1 MSQAPPAAGQLNDL
15 PDHSPRVRGA
25 VSELRRRAEA
35 EPGQRW
41 PQPLSDAFLVRFLRA
56 RDFHLE
62 LAWRLLKNYQKWRI
76 ECPEISGDLQPS
88 SVLGLLQAGY
98 HGVLR
103 SRDPHGSK
111 VLIYRIGQWDPSLFT
126 AYDVFRVSLITSELI
141 VKEIETQRNGV
152 KAIFDL
158 QGWRFS
164 HAFQISPAVAKKIAA
179 VLTDSFPLKVRGI
192 HLINEPLFFH
202 PVFALIKPFLTEK
215 IKQRVYMHGNNYLQ
229 SLTEHFPV
237 SILPQE
243 YGGEEVSIEE
253 LAKEWT
259 DFIMASSDYLRSI
272 SLECHFDEYQRFGRS
287 YIAASYVKFVESAGA
302 RAVPIRLNLTDEEYD
317 KIFHSINGILLPGG
331 GVDLRT
337 SEYSRVAKI
346 FYHKA
351 LENFTNN
358 EKLRNFYKVLTTN
371 TDDELEFIST
381 MEAYKYPIYGM
392 QWHPEK
398 NPFEWKNS
406 PGIPHSPSAVRAAYY
421 MADFFVNEAR
431 KSMHHFSSEEE
442 ETKELIYNYNPVYTG
457 TFSAFQQTYF
467 FD

>member
-1 MSQAPPAAGQLNDL
+1 SENLLSVQKCRKEPEGGTADGRAHLAAPCREGAQGLTRRGRGQPAGPRRAEPSRAEPSRAEPSRAEPSRGSQWERAGGGAALGRAAGMAQLNDL

-25 VSELRRRAEA
+25 VCELRRRAEA

-56 RDFHLE
+56 RDFHLD

-76 ECPEISGDLQPS
+76 ECPEISADLQPS

-141 VKEIETQRNGV
+141 VKETETQRNGV

-158 QGWRFS
+158 QGWRFA

-215 IKQRVYMHGNNYLQ
+215 IKQRVYMHGSNYLQ
-229 SLTEHFPV
+229 SLTEHFPA

-259 DFIMASSDYLRSI
+259 DFIMASSDYLQSI
-272 SLECHFDEYQRFGRS
+272 SL
-287 YIAASYVKFVESAGA
+287 
-302 RAVPIRLNLTDEEYD
+302 
-317 KIFHSINGILLPGG
+317 
-331 GVDLRT
+331 
-337 SEYSRVAKI
+337 VAW
-346 FYHKA
+346 
-351 LENFTNN
+351 E
-358 EKLRNFYKVLTTN
+358 
-371 TDDELEFIST
+371 
-381 MEAYKYPIYGM
+381 
-392 QWHPEK
+392 
-398 NPFEWKNS
+398 
-406 PGIPHSPSAVRAAYY
+406 
-421 MADFFVNEAR
+421 
-431 KSMHHFSSEEE
+431 
-442 ETKELIYNYNPVYTG
+442 
-457 TFSAFQQTYF
+457 
-467 FD
+467 